1 MCRTNV
7 IHNYS
12 ISLHDR
18 QLQIKEQKSTQNRP
32 VNVLENKEDKSC
44 SSL

>member
-1 MCRTNV
+1 MCRANV

-18 QLQIKEQKSTQNRP
+18 QLKIKEQKSTHNRL

-44 SSL
+44 TSL